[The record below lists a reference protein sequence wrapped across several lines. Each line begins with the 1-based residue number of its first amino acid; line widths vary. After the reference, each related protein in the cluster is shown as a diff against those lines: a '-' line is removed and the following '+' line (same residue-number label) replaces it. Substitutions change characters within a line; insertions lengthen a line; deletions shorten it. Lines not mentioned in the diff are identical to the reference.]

1 VKTKIDLGDRSER
14 FRVERDP
21 TLCELLNGDVGHL
34 CGELNFGNK
43 SCVTCA
49 CLL

>member
-1 VKTKIDLGDRSER
+1 VETLIDLGDRSER
-14 FRVERDP
+14 FRVERDLA
-21 TLCELLNGDVGHL
+21 LCELLNRDIGHL
-34 CGELNFGNK
+34 CGEPNFDNK